1 MKSFKKLAQTALLAG
16 LLASAALGLD
26 KFQSLDKP
34 FENEQNTIIETFSF
48 WCGGC
53 YHHHELG
60 TLAKIKEKLPNFTY
74 KIYPLTEVPF
84 GEEFSRLYAYA
95 QSEDEAAG
103 LDATQKNSA
112 MHKLADAYFVAI
124 FKRKINYTDSRTF
137 TKLGLKTLGI
147 SQKELDE
154 FVKSPK
160 GQRIYKDYNKASVV
174 TEAYGATPSFTING
188 KYFLLLQDIRGLDEM
203 VEVIKDASK
212 K

>member
-1 MKSFKKLAQTALLAG
+1 MKMFQIFTRICLLAT
-16 LLASAALGLD
+16 LLASAALGLN
-26 KFQSLDKP
+26 KFQSLDKA

-84 GEEFSRLYAYA
+84 GEEFGRLYAYA
-95 QSEDEAAG
+95 QSKDEAAG

-160 GQRIYKDYNKASVV
+160 GQRIYKDYDKASAV

-203 VEVIKDASK
+203 VEVIKDANK

>member
-1 MKSFKKLAQTALLAG
+1 MKMFKIFTRICLLAT

-84 GEEFSRLYAYA
+84 GEEFGRLYAYA
-95 QSEDEAAG
+95 QSKDEAAG

-124 FKRKINYTDSRTF
+124 FKRKINYTNSRTF

-154 FVKSPK
+154 FVKSPI
-160 GQRIYKDYNKASVV
+160 GSCMVSGEGACAAYYKYAKVN
-174 TEAYGATPSFTING
+174 
-188 KYFLLLQDIRGLDEM
+188 
-203 VEVIKDASK
+203 
-212 K
+212 

>member
-1 MKSFKKLAQTALLAG
+1 MKMFQIFTRICLLAT
-16 LLASAALGLD
+16 LLTSAALGLD

-84 GEEFSRLYAYA
+84 GEEFGRLYAYA
-95 QSEDEAAG
+95 QSKDEAAG

-124 FKRKINYTDSRTF
+124 FKRKINYTDSRAF
-137 TKLGLKTLGI
+137 TKLGLKTLGV

-160 GQRIYKDYNKASVV
+160 GQRIYKDYNKASAV

-203 VEVIKDASK
+203 VEVIKDTSK

>member
-1 MKSFKKLAQTALLAG
+1 MKMFQIFTRICLLAT
-16 LLASAALGLD
+16 LLTSAALGLD

-84 GEEFSRLYAYA
+84 GEEFGRLYAYA
-95 QSEDEAAG
+95 QSKDEAAG

-124 FKRKINYTDSRTF
+124 FKRKINYTDSRAF
-137 TKLGLKTLGI
+137 TKLGLKTLGV

-160 GQRIYKDYNKASVV
+160 GQRIYKDYDKASAV

>member
-1 MKSFKKLAQTALLAG
+1 MKMFQIFTRICLLAT
-16 LLASAALGLD
+16 LLTSAALGLD

-84 GEEFSRLYAYA
+84 GEEFGRLYAYA
-95 QSEDEAAG
+95 QSKDEAAG

-160 GQRIYKDYNKASVV
+160 GQRIYKDYNKASAV

-188 KYFLLLQDIRGLDEM
+188 KHFLLLQDIRGLDEM
-203 VEVIKDASK
+203 VEIIKDASK

>member
-1 MKSFKKLAQTALLAG
+1 MFQIFTRICLLAT
-16 LLASAALGLD
+16 LLASAALGLN
-26 KFQSLDKP
+26 KFQSLDKA

-84 GEEFSRLYAYA
+84 GEEFGRLYAYA
-95 QSEDEAAG
+95 QSKDEAAG

-160 GQRIYKDYNKASVV
+160 GQRIYKDYDKASAV

-203 VEVIKDASK
+203 VEVIKDANK

>member
-84 GEEFSRLYAYA
+84 GEEFGRLYAYA
-95 QSEDEAAG
+95 QSKDEAAG

-124 FKRKINYTDSRTF
+124 FKRNSDAIWQLVAFVIVCLKRLVSVKKSLMSLSKAPKDSEF
-137 TKLGLKTLGI
+137 TRIITRQAWLQRLM
-147 SQKELDE
+147 ELRR
-154 FVKSPK
+154 PL
-160 GQRIYKDYNKASVV
+160 R
-174 TEAYGATPSFTING
+174 
-188 KYFLLLQDIRGLDEM
+188 
-203 VEVIKDASK
+203 
-212 K
+212 